1 MSENEVK
8 NEVKSEAGAETKQES
23 TSDVLKGKIS
33 SLLSSATNI
42 GRSVVETAKDTV
54 EKGKEVVEEHIRER
68 EANETYRKLGKK
80 VYKLVS
86 RDELKLPESCQ
97 KYIEALDDL
106 YADDN
111 SGDEACA
118 EGDASCSGCCGGK
131 DKDDD
136 AK

>member
-8 NEVKSEAGAETKQES
+8 NEVKSEAGAEKQES

-42 GRSVVETAKDTV
+42 GRSVVETVKDTA
-54 EKGKEVVEEHIRER
+54 EKGKEVVGEHIRER

-106 YADDN
+106 YAD
-111 SGDEACA
+111 GDSDDCA
-118 EGDASCSGCCGGK
+118 EGEASCSGCCGGK
-131 DKDDD
+131 DKEDD
-136 AK
+136 AKA